1 MVSLKILNMLSG
13 EENSYFYH
21 LSENDFMLKQFLV
34 LNRYY
39 RVPDYFGIHLFHAK
53 PLILGPSR
61 LRVLD
66 YLS

>member
-1 MVSLKILNMLSG
+1 MVSLKILNMLNG

-21 LSENDFMLKQFLV
+21 LSENHFMLKQFLV